1 MHILCRTPP
10 PPRMTVRASMR
21 IALITET
28 FTTGVGRHVA
38 DLTTALCQR
47 GHEVHL
53 LHGQR
58 RVDPGL
64 VQEVQHLP
72 GARLFA
78 LPMPRAPR
86 PQDISS
92 LWKIRRYLRHHGP
105 FDVVHGHSSKGGA
118 YARLLGHALGARCLY
133 TPHALVTLAPDLG
146 RASRLLY
153 GAAERLLAP
162 LTDHIVCCS
171 AAERDHATALGLG
184 TRRCVVVPNGV
195 EPFSAEPLDVRARA
209 GLPAATILAG
219 FIGRLE
225 PQKAPD
231 ILIEAVGRLSRQGV
245 PVHVA
250 IAGEGRL
257 LPALQQR
264 VAQLAAESAVT
275 WLGAVDGRRLLA
287 ELDLLLVPSRY
298 EGFPY
303 VLLEALHSGVPVV
316 ATPVGGVA
324 ETIEQGQCG
333 RTVPQEDPIALAE
346 AIEQLVR
353 DASERALLAARA
365 RQHAR
370 RFGVSAMTD
379 RIETLYRGESCGVP
393 SGT

>member
-1 MHILCRTPP
+1 
-10 PPRMTVRASMR
+10 MR

-38 DLTTALCQR
+38 DLTTALCRR

-64 VQEVQHLP
+64 VREVQRLP
-72 GARLFA
+72 GAHLFG
-78 LPMPRAPR
+78 LPMSRAPH
-86 PQDISS
+86 PQDVSS
-92 LWKIRRYLRHHGP
+92 LWKMGRYLRHRGP

-146 RASRLLY
+146 RTSRLLY
-153 GAAERLLAP
+153 GTAERVLAP

-195 EPFSAEPLDVRARA
+195 EPFTAEPLNVRAQA
-209 GLPAATILAG
+209 GLSAATVLAG

-231 ILIEAVGRLSRQGV
+231 VLVEAIGRLCRRGV

-257 LPALQQR
+257 LAPLQRRAAALG
-264 VAQLAAESAVT
+264 AQAAVT

-287 ELDLLLVPSRY
+287 ELDLLLMPSLY

-324 ETIEQGQCG
+324 ETIENGQCG
-333 RTVPQEDPIALAE
+333 RTVPQGDPAALAQ

-353 DASERALLAARA
+353 DAPERTLLAARA